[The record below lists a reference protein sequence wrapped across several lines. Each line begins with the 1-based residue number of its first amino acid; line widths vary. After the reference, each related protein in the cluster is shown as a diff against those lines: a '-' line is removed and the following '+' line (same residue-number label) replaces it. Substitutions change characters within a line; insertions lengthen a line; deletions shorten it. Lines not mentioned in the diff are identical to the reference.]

1 MAKINF
7 TNNAGPSTDRKMQST
22 PAKYRESKGRP
33 NISQSDGIRP
43 AFPLMPFAHLPVS
56 FTDVTTTDAVVIPKG
71 RIVSAITSNGGVDA
85 GGDMDGSVYYGVGKG
100 IMGLMVPANGGDARA
115 ITSPVDAATKT
126 ISANAPIGI
135 VEHDVYQDINGD
147 NLNYDMRNKNWGV
160 LSQQLIK
167 IPAVDTFEFD
177 KFTGE
182 VSGFLPVDASGTDG
196 GQENVAGSVAAE
208 TVQFNAAAGTTATFN
223 AATGFLASSYDIV
236 SITVDGFIQ
245 DATVIANS
253 SMADSGAIS
262 IVGAE
267 GCSDAAGTTEAA
279 CVLLGVCSGGSA
291 TGNEATEAECDA
303 VAGTTWT
310 AETWGALTGNPVNR
324 TVSATYTYDF
334 DNAGTGAPAAALSGS
349 MGYTEC
355 EKKFSFLTYNS
366 EAGEGLAGM
375 PVAPDFYGNFKEGAA
390 TKDAQTVGLLM
401 GIDYRFGK
409 DMLDTVQ
416 SKWEDDAEFATA
428 GTRTK
433 GIPQFLYDFAY
444 AALNGYVMKKT
455 STWDAVWPGK
465 DAAVVIKDAV
475 DAGVFGEAWIQVNI

>member
-7 TNNAGPSTDRKMQST
+7 TNNAGPSTTRKMQST

-100 IMGLMVPANGGDARA
+100 IMGLMVPANGGAARDV
-115 ITSPVDAATKT
+115 TSPVDAATKE
-126 ISANAPIGI
+126 IAANSPIGI

-167 IPAVDTFEFD
+167 IPAVDTYEFD

-182 VSGFLPVDASGTDG
+182 VSGFVPVTATGTEG
-196 GQENVAGSVAAE
+196 TQENVAGSVAAE
-208 TVQFNAAAGTTATFN
+208 TVAFNAAAGSTAAFTP
-223 AATGFLASSYDIV
+223 ATGYLAGSFDIV

-253 SMADSGAIS
+253 TMNDTGDID

-267 GCSDAAGTTEAA
+267 GCSDAAGTTEAI
-279 CVLLGVCSGGSA
+279 C
-291 TGNEATEAECDA
+291 TDA
-303 VAGTTWT
+303 DGINGTW
-310 AETWGALTGNPVNR
+310 AALTGNPVNR
-324 TVSATYTYDF
+324 TVSATYTYDL
-334 DNAGTGAPAAALSGS
+334 DNVGTAAPTAALTGS

-444 AALNGYVMKKT
+444 AALNGYVKKKT